1 MAKLVIINGMP
12 MSGKSQFVEYCLKIL
27 DDYGAEISTVDFV
40 QELAQEAG
48 WDGVKR
54 PKDRKFLSDLKDLL
68 TEWGNIPYKKIIE
81 FKNGFERCLEL
92 FNLDENKGVVFVH
105 CREPEEIQ
113 KFVDN
118 ENAITLL
125 IRREA
130 VENNKQSNHA
140 DSEVFNFKYDY
151 TIENNGTL
159 KDLEKKAHGF
169 LELITN

>member
-40 QELAQEAG
+40 KELAQEAG

-81 FKNGFERCLEL
+81 FKNGFD
-92 FNLDENKGVVFVH
+92 FIVV
-105 CREPEEIQ
+105 
-113 KFVDN
+113 K
-118 ENAITLL
+118 
-125 IRREA
+125 
-130 VENNKQSNHA
+130 S
-140 DSEVFNFKYDY
+140 VF
-151 TIENNGTL
+151 I
-159 KDLEKKAHGF
+159 
-169 LELITN
+169 ISV